1 MSAQGFAVVAHRD
14 QGRWSCDLVPEAL
27 TSDLDRCLVQLDPYA
42 GTDGTFA
49 FVNAAGDES
58 FVAIRV
64 EGGRAPRYLLSDAVA
79 AFEWP
84 MARQVLERVVTDPAL
99 HPERTWPAGDLDLFV
114 DHGVSA
120 AELRMLLDNIEL
132 SADELLGYLAESL
145 GFGPEYAVVVD
156 ALPGTLTA

>member
-1 MSAQGFAVVAHRD
+1 MSAQGFVVAAYRD
-14 QGRWSCDLVPEAL
+14 QGQWSCDLVPEAL
-27 TSDLDRCLVQLDPYA
+27 TSDLDRCLGELDPYA
-42 GTDGTFA
+42 GADGIIA
-49 FVNAAGDES
+49 FVNAAGNES
-58 FVAIRV
+58 FLAIRV
-64 EGGRAPRYLLSDAVA
+64 AAGRKPRYLLSDASV

-84 MARQVLERVVTDPAL
+84 LARQVLERVTTDPAF
-99 HPERTWPAGDLDLFV
+99 HPERTWPAGDLDLFA

-120 AELRMLLDNIEL
+120 GKLRMLLDNSEL